1 MGFYK
6 KTVVLSNQG
15 NYEKGMAILTI
26 EKNNS
31 GVFGSLKFFDIP
43 KLNNL
48 VLGISVNGSQAI
60 KQNIVLSNGN
70 VFNFKLN
77 NDFNIDGKIGSVL
90 ANIMDEKVDVLIW
103 GTNGDKAEYKQ
114 DIIHIFEK
122 DLNQKR
128 TMQNNIKVA
137 NKDTIIDFDNKENDM
152 EIKPCEQ
159 DEKQLFEVEDDELE
173 EIIDKELE
181 KENSFFGLIG
191 NQIDQLFATFPED
204 TQLSNIIPD
213 SKWVKVDYENNG
225 KEYVF
230 GLIYE
235 NDEIKYICYGVPGNI
250 DELPPDELM
259 PYSQWL
265 SIDDNNG
272 YWLMYQDAL
281 TGDNILIDEA

>member
-1 MGFYK
+1 
-6 KTVVLSNQG
+6 
-15 NYEKGMAILTI
+15 
-26 EKNNS
+26 
-31 GVFGSLKFFDIP
+31 
-43 KLNNL
+43 
-48 VLGISVNGSQAI
+48 
-60 KQNIVLSNGN
+60 
-70 VFNFKLN
+70 
-77 NDFNIDGKIGSVL
+77 
-90 ANIMDEKVDVLIW
+90 
-103 GTNGDKAEYKQ
+103 
-114 DIIHIFEK
+114 
-122 DLNQKR
+122 
-128 TMQNNIKVA
+128 MQNNIKVA

-181 KENSFFGLIG
+181 KENSFLGLIG